1 MQKRNSII
9 IAICTVILLITGCKK
24 DLTLI
29 EVMQSGKWK
38 VTAQTYN
45 GKDTFNDME
54 ACEKDN
60 LTTFKSDNTYLVD
73 EGATK
78 CDSKDP
84 QTQEEGGYTVSA
96 DEKIVTLKTKGVISF
111 SVDLNVVSYE
121 DEQLQLELV
130 DGTDKLVITFTK
142 Q

>member
-9 IAICTVILLITGCKK
+9 IAICTVVLLITGCKK

-38 VTAQTYN
+38 VTAQTFN
-45 GKDTFNDME
+45 GQDEFSTTT

-60 LTTFKSDNTYLVD
+60 LTTFRSDNSYFVD

-78 CDSKDP
+78 CDPKDP
-84 QTQEEGGYTVSA
+84 QTSEEGTYTVSA

-111 SVDLNVVSYE
+111 SVDLNVLSYD
-121 DEQLQLELV
+121 DEQLQLEFV
-130 DGTDKLVITFTK
+130 DGKDKTVITFGK